1 MTINKLELRNFGKFK
16 DRSVE
21 LQDGL
26 NVMYAPNETGK
37 STLAGFIRYMLYGF
51 PKNERSS
58 ATNPLTTAQRFKPW
72 TGGEPGGSMI
82 LTADGRRVTV
92 VREGAKSVRL
102 YDTLTAT
109 EIPMTRE
116 IGEELYGLSLETFES
131 TAFFGQSTLQNVSM
145 DELEDKLKNIV
156 TGADENVSYEKARD
170 ALHKAKNKIDS
181 GRAGVLPAL
190 RREMTEISYQ
200 IEQVRQEQAALTTLS
215 EECEGLSRQ
224 LSRCTADR
232 QELEE
237 KMAAQQARI
246 QEEFARQRRQKEEE
260 LALAK
265 ARMQQAQA
273 RLGGLD
279 RRQVD
284 DLNQVS
290 QRLQALR
297 DVLGRIE
304 PPHKPKKPTW
314 LLVMGIATI
323 VTSWILGFLLP
334 SNWPFILSSVG
345 LVCLVQYGILA
356 YRKRVEYEQMMA
368 VYERE
373 QQQHLEA
380 ARLQK
385 ILVQCLG
392 EQADD
397 TASIKALYVDLDTVA
412 EQQRLCQQLQD
423 GLAAMDIEVYR
434 RADEAYHALTYQQE
448 QNLRLEQQLQLA
460 LAEKKTKREE
470 RLRHIGSVD
479 LLKSSLNEKQE
490 RAAAL
495 EKELAAYQLALNAL
509 DEAHL
514 KMTHLYAPMLAE
526 RTADFFAATTGDTT
540 RRIVVDVGGTV
551 KVEEKEVARKLPYY
565 SVGTADAVYISLRL
579 ALIDMLYAKEKPTLV
594 FDDSFANFDEG
605 RAGEMLKLL
614 GKLSQKTQILYFTCR
629 DPEPLLRGI
638 DHHNI
643 CFT

>member
-1 MTINKLELRNFGKFK
+1 MKINKLELRNFGKFK

-26 NVMYAPNETGK
+26 NVLYAPNETGK

-58 ATNPLTTAQRFKPW
+58 ASNPLTTAQRFKPW
-72 TGGEPGGSMI
+72 TGGEPGGSLN
-82 LTADGRRVTV
+82 LTVDGRRVTV
-92 VREGAKSVRL
+92 VREGAKSVRM

-131 TAFFGQSTLQNVSM
+131 TAFFGQSSLQNVSM

-181 GRAGVLPAL
+181 GRGGTLQDL
-190 RREMTEISYQ
+190 RRDMTEISYQ
-200 IEQVRQEQAALTTLS
+200 IEQVRQEQAALLTLT

-224 LSRCTADR
+224 LSRSQADR

-237 KMAAQQARI
+237 KMAAEQVRI
-246 QEEFARQRRQKEEE
+246 EEEFARQRQQREEKLASAQARQ
-260 LALAK
+260 
-265 ARMQQAQA
+265 QQAQT

-290 QRLQALR
+290 QRLLALH
-297 DVLGRIE
+297 DVLGEIE
-304 PPHKPKKPTW
+304 SPLQPKKPIW
-314 LLVMGIATI
+314 LLAMGIGMLIT
-323 VTSWILGFLLP
+323 G
-334 SNWPFILSSVG
+334 VG
-345 LVCLVQYGILA
+345 LFAWLPLPWPSIVIALGSISLVQYGIIA
-356 YRKRVEYEQMMA
+356 YRKRVEYEQLMA

-373 QQQHLEA
+373 QQRHLEA

-385 ILVQCLG
+385 ILVSYFG
-392 EQADD
+392 EQPDY
-397 TASIKALYVDLDTVA
+397 TASISALYDDLATVA
-412 EQQRLCQQLQD
+412 EQQVLCQQLQA
-423 GLAAMDIEVYR
+423 GLAAMDIEAYR
-434 RADEAYHALTYQQE
+434 RADTAYHALVYQQE
-448 QNLRLEQQLQLA
+448 QMLRLEQQLQLA
-460 LAEKKTKREE
+460 LAEKKTQREE
-470 RLRHIGSVD
+470 RMRHAGSVD

-495 EKELAAYQLALNAL
+495 EKELAAYQLALDAL
-509 DEAHL
+509 GEAHL
-514 KMTHLYAPMLAE
+514 KMTHLYAPMLAD
-526 RTADFFAATTGDTT
+526 RTAAFFAATTGDTT
-540 RRIVVDVGGTV
+540 RRVVVDVGGTV
-551 KVEEKEVARKLPYY
+551 KVEEREVARKLPYY

-594 FDDSFANFDEG
+594 FDDSFANFDEA

-643 CFT
+643 VL